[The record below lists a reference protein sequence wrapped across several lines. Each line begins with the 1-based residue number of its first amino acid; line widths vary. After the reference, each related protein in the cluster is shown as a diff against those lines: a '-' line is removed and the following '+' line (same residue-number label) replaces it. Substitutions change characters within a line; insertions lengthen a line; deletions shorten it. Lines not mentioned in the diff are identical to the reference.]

1 MKTGADHIRSLQDGR
16 QVYLDGKVVADVT
29 TSPAYRNAV
38 SAVGRLYDAVADLQ
52 NADLMTYR
60 GDDGGGPYNRI
71 WQLPRSHAD
80 LVQRRLALEAWSET
94 HMGYMGRA
102 PDHVA
107 STIAGMFMGL
117 ERFAAYDPDRA
128 AALADYY
135 AYARDNDVYL
145 SYVIINPQADRSK
158 PASQQADPYL
168 TVGVVDSDGEGL
180 TVRGAKMLATGAVM
194 ANEILVTSIQPLAP
208 DESRYALSFVAPMN
222 LPGLKVLSRRSYE
235 AAAPSVFDY
244 PLSARYDEN
253 DAVIYFDNA
262 KIPWERVLVN
272 QDVAMS
278 LAQFHETP
286 AHVWQNY
293 QAQVRLSVKM
303 RFLAGLAR
311 RMAETNG
318 LLAIPQVR
326 ETLGQIAAEAQLVHG
341 LVAAME
347 VDGSE
352 QFGYFIPDAHT
363 LYTAQVITQQ
373 LYSTFTTRL
382 RDLAGGGVI
391 MLPSA
396 EADYGNAE
404 LRSLIERTQQSPV
417 ATADERVKL
426 FKLAW
431 DAIGSEFGSR
441 HVQYEMF
448 YAGATFV
455 TKGHS
460 FRRYDWDGATALVD
474 RVLDSYPGPQPG
486 SAVT

>member
-1 MKTGADHIRSLQDGR
+1 MKTGAEHLRSLQDGR
-16 QVYLDGKVVADVT
+16 QVYLDGELVADVT
-29 TSPAYRNAV
+29 TSGAYRNSVA
-38 SAVGRLYDAVADLQ
+38 AIGRLYDAVADPQ
-52 NADLMTYR
+52 NSELMTYR
-60 GDDGGGPYNRI
+60 DGDGGGPYNRI
-71 WQLPRSHAD
+71 WQPPRSHTE
-80 LVQRRLALEAWSET
+80 LVARRRAMEAWNEI
-94 HMGYMGRA
+94 HMGYMGRS

-107 STIAGMFMGL
+107 STITGMFMGM
-117 ERFAAYDPDRA
+117 ERFEAYDPERA

-135 AYARDNDVYL
+135 AHARDNDVYL

-158 PASQQADPYL
+158 PASEQKDPYL
-168 TVGVVDSDGEGL
+168 TVGVIGSDDEGL
-180 TVRGAKMLATGAVM
+180 IVRGAKMLGTAAVM
-194 ANEILVTSIQPLAP
+194 ANEILVTSIQPLQP

-222 LPGLKVLSRRSYE
+222 LPGLKVMSRRSYE

-253 DAVIYFDNA
+253 DAVIYFDDA
-262 KIPWERVLVN
+262 KVPWERVLVN
-272 QDVAMS
+272 QDVAMT

-286 AHVWQNY
+286 AHVMQNY

-303 RFLAGLAR
+303 RFLAGLAM

-326 ETLGQIAAEAQLVHG
+326 ETLGQIAAEAQMVRG

-347 VDGSE
+347 IEGGLRDGW
-352 QFGYFIPDAHT
+352 FVPDAHT
-363 LYTAQVITQQ
+363 MYTAQVLTQQ

-391 MLPSA
+391 MLPSSV
-396 EADYGNAE
+396 ADYGNE
-404 LRSLIERTQQSPV
+404 DLRSLIGRTQQSPV

-474 RVLDSYPGPQPG
+474 RVLDSYGGPDAPG
-486 SAVT
+486 A

>member
-16 QVYLDGKVVADVT
+16 QVYLDGDVVADVT

-38 SAVGRLYDAVADLQ
+38 SAAGRLYDAVADPQ

-60 GDDGGGPYNRI
+60 GDDGGGPHNRI
-71 WQLPRSHAD
+71 WQLPRSHAE
-80 LVQRRLALEAWSET
+80 LVERRLALEAWNEI
-94 HMGYMGRA
+94 HMGYMGRS

-107 STIAGMFMGL
+107 STIAGMYMGM
-117 ERFAAYDPDRA
+117 ERFAAYDADRA

-158 PASQQADPYL
+158 PASEQKDPYL
-168 TVGVVDSDGEGL
+168 TAGVVDSDDEGL
-180 TVRGAKMLATGAVM
+180 VVRGAKMLATAAVM
-194 ANEILVTSIQPLAP
+194 ANEILVTSIQPLQP
-208 DESRYALSFVAPMN
+208 DEARYAISFVAPMN
-222 LPGLKVLSRRSYE
+222 LPGLKVMSRRSYE
-235 AAAPSVFDY
+235 AAVPSVFDY

-253 DAVIYFDNA
+253 DAVIYFDDA
-262 KIPWERVLVN
+262 MVPWERVLVN
-272 QDVAMS
+272 QDVAMT

-286 AHVWQNY
+286 AHVMQNY

-303 RFLAGLAR
+303 RFLAGLAMR
-311 RMAETNG
+311 IAETNG

-326 ETLGQIAAEAQLVHG
+326 ETLGQIAAEAQMVRG

-347 VDGSE
+347 IEGGLWD
-352 QFGYFIPDAHT
+352 GYFVPHAHT
-363 LYTAQVITQQ
+363 MYTAQVLTQQ
-373 LYSTFTTRL
+373 LYSVFTTRL

-391 MLPSA
+391 MLPSSD
-396 EADYGNAE
+396 ADYGNDD

-474 RVLDSYPGPQPG
+474 RVLDSYGGPGE
-486 SAVT
+486 SAA